1 MAFRLPPTPARR
13 VGFELAAPRDVELSP
28 SGDVVRC
35 RERQAGRTI
44 GELEI
49 SVFHAAL
56 VIDRDGILED
66 KVRAAVEAAIA
77 AGANVLEPVPVELPG
92 ASGFRADA
100 EYHRGTELPHEH
112 VFAIAPD
119 DLGVDAGVLVTVR
132 SASAEWP
139 AADAILASLKILS
152 RGKPSANDASP
163 LRLPVVGK
171 NDD

>member
-13 VGFELAAPRDVELSP
+13 VGFELAAPRDVELAP
-28 SGDVVRC
+28 SGDIVRC
-35 RERQAGRTI
+35 RERQSGRTI

-49 SVFHAAL
+49 SIFHAAL

-77 AGANVLEPVPVELPG
+77 AGANVLEPVPIELPG

-100 EYHRGTELPHEH
+100 EYRRGTELPYAH

-119 DLGVDAGVLVTVR
+119 DLGVDAGILVTVR
-132 SASAEWP
+132 SASPEWP

-152 RGKPSANDASP
+152 RTKPSANDAAP

-171 NDD
+171 PDD

>member
-13 VGFELAAPRDVELSP
+13 VGFELAAPRDVELAP
-28 SGDVVRC
+28 SGDIVRC
-35 RERQAGRTI
+35 RERHSGRTI

-49 SVFHAAL
+49 SIFHAAL

-77 AGANVLEPVPVELPG
+77 AGAHVLEPVPITLPG
-92 ASGFRADA
+92 ASGFRAEA
-100 EYHRGTELPHEH
+100 TYARGTELPYAH

-119 DLGVDAGVLVTVR
+119 DLGVDAGILVTVR
-132 SASAEWP
+132 SASPAWP
-139 AADAILASLKILS
+139 AADAILASLKILAH
-152 RGKPSANDASP
+152 GKPSANDASP

-171 NDD
+171 PDS

>member
-13 VGFELAAPRDVELSP
+13 VGFELAAPRDVELAP
-28 SGDVVRC
+28 AGDVVRC
-35 RERQAGRTI
+35 RERQSGRTI

-66 KVRAAVEAAIA
+66 KVRAAVDSALA
-77 AGANVLEPVPVELPG
+77 AGASVLEPVPVSLAG
-92 ASGFRADA
+92 ASGYRADA
-100 EYHRGTELPHEH
+100 EYARGTELPHAH

-132 SASAEWP
+132 SASPEWP
-139 AADAILASLKILS
+139 AADQILASLRILS
-152 RGKPSANDASP
+152 RGKPVANDPSP
-163 LRLPVVGK
+163 LKLPVVGK
-171 NDD
+171 PED